1 MGAPVNNNP
10 AAGAFTNG
18 ATANNDPIKSQ
29 NDAQNEALRMTAE
42 MNASTARFQAAMSAL
57 KAVSEALNAGNDARN
72 KAIEK
77 TGAAGR

>member
-1 MGAPVNNNP
+1 MEPVGANGLQQAAAVNRN
-10 AAGAFTNG
+10 TQVQL
-18 ATANNDPIKSQ
+18 T
-29 NDAQNEALRMTAE
+29 DAQNEALRLTKE
-42 MNASTARFQAAMSAL
+42 MNDQAAIFQAQMSAL